1 MRVKQA
7 RLARQV
13 AKQNQVFAQHTNIFR
28 RGCVIPLSPMNP
40 TTTETK
46 LMQMT
51 NIKSRTETLKFL
63 NMEMT
68 FTTYRVILAF
78 GLTVLMDL
86 IKNRRLSD

>member
-1 MRVKQA
+1 MA
-7 RLARQV
+7 W
-13 AKQNQVFAQHTNIFR
+13 
-28 RGCVIPLSPMNP
+28 VIPLSPMNA
-40 TTTETK
+40 TTTENK
-46 LMQMT
+46 LMQTT

-68 FTTYRVILAF
+68 FTTHRVILAF